1 MKKYSYEFKTQAVE
15 KALGRDPD
23 VSLRHIAIHLG
34 VDHSTLRRWISQF
47 ENQSCQEGIMNEEKS
62 PRLWTAE
69 QKLEIVMACESMD
82 KEQIS
87 AHCRERGVYPHHVKQ
102 WKAEIL
108 KSMSTSGKSPSP
120 ARLKQL
126 TEENKSLRKE
136 LRRKEKALAEAA
148 ALLVLKKKPR
158 GYGEPKRTIDRGR

>member
-1 MKKYSYEFKTQAVE
+1 MKKYSYEFKAQAVE
-15 KALGRDPD
+15 KALNRGSD
-23 VSLRHIAIHLG
+23 VSFNSVAYSCGI
-34 VDHSTLRRWISQF
+34 DYSTLRRWISQF
-47 ENQSCQEGIMNEEKS
+47 ENQSYGEGIMNEEKS
-62 PRLWTAE
+62 PQLWTAE

-108 KSMSTSGKSPSP
+108 KSMSASGKSPSP

-148 ALLVLKKKPR
+148 ALLVLKKKVEQIW
-158 GYGEPKRTIDRGR
+158 GTEEDD